1 MASKRE
7 KAPHVEVI
15 LTPKGLRG
23 LTLYD
28 AEQLA
33 MSAPGKTFQ
42 LVPMSKRSN
51 KQLRTYWKAL
61 GVVVKATDKWASPEN
76 LSRDLKVKL
85 GYYTPTVNAFTG
97 QMGFDTDSIAL
108 NQMSPEEFRTFMDR
122 AMAAIT
128 EAVGFD
134 PMAFLDEDQQAG
146 ADQTRVSRQADVG
159 RPASANN
166 RG

>member
-33 MSAPGKTFQ
+33 MTAPGKTFQ
-42 LVPMSKRSN
+42 LVPMAKRSN

-61 GVVVKATDKWASPEN
+61 GMVVKATDKWASAEN

-85 GYYTPTVNAFTG
+85 GYYTTTVNAFTG
-97 QMGFDTDSIAL
+97 QIGFDTDSIAL
-108 NQMSPEEFRTFMDR
+108 DQMEPEAFRRFMDL
-122 AMAAIT
+122 AMAAIA

-134 PMAFLDEDQQAG
+134 PMAFLDEFQSAG
-146 ADQTRVSRQADVG
+146 ADHEANRQRA
-159 RPASANN
+159 
-166 RG
+166 

>member
-1 MASKRE
+1 MTMASKRE

-33 MSAPGKTFQ
+33 LSATGKTFQ

-61 GVVVKATDKWASPEN
+61 GMVVKATDKWSCAET

-85 GYYTPTVNAFTG
+85 GYYKPSVNAFTG
-97 QMGFDTDSIAL
+97 QVGFDTDSIAL
-108 NQMSPEEFRTFMDR
+108 DQMQPEEFRTFMDR
-122 AMAAIT
+122 AMEAIT

-134 PMAFLDEDQQAG
+134 PMAFLDDQPH
-146 ADQTRVSRQADVG
+146 RQADLSTG
-159 RPASANN
+159 SR
-166 RG
+166 